1 VAADGTFAA
10 KLRLVDGTY
19 RARVTPGHGL
29 VAGTTPVLQVSSS

>member
-1 VAADGTFAA
+1 MANGTFVAT
-10 KLRLVDGTY
+10 LRLVDGVY